1 MAGSFRDH
9 HVQSRQHSVNKDML
23 RIACTILGSTAVIVR
38 FCVLGGLGLGAT
50 LAMLYAIYWAARHG
64 GLPEASLASLYV
76 RVYEYLL
83 PDRYVVLNTVFIHC
97 VKMPLVVLLWVLF
110 ILALLL
116 DKLVSALFWRMGM
129 VFRSDEIA

>member
-1 MAGSFRDH
+1 MF
-9 HVQSRQHSVNKDML
+9 
-23 RIACTILGSTAVIVR
+23 RIAFAILGATALIVR
-38 FCVLGGLGLGAT
+38 FCLLGGLGLGAT

-64 GLPEASLASLYV
+64 GLPDVSLASLYV

-83 PDRYVVLNTVFIHC
+83 PDHYIVLNTLFIQC